1 MQRAVFLNICTIAG
15 QSTKSKTHT
24 RTVNQSHNLLFPKL
38 SIKDLNCN
46 WKILSNIFMGI
57 LNHET
62 IFIQTIKTQ
71 KFYNTKIFRSRVDEM
86 QQVHCAKGVA

>member
-1 MQRAVFLNICTIAG
+1 
-15 QSTKSKTHT
+15 
-24 RTVNQSHNLLFPKL
+24 
-38 SIKDLNCN
+38 
-46 WKILSNIFMGI
+46 MGI